1 MSKVMKWAAAVSVAA
16 TFLFSILY
24 AHLRSAFLLPFAI
37 TFATVS
43 YHLCVRLL
51 IGTLYHSLMKN
62 RADYRRAWYQL
73 HSWERKIYDR
83 LQVKRWKDKMPTY
96 DMAAFDPRIHSWDEI
111 AQAMC
116 QSELVH
122 ETNVIFSFLPL
133 LAAIWAGSLPVFLI
147 TSVLS
152 ACYDLLFVIMQ
163 RYNRPRII
171 RLTQRQASKKT
182 V

>member
-24 AHLRSAFLLPFAI
+24 AHLHSAFLLSLAI
-37 TFATVS
+37 TFATIS

-51 IGTLYHSLMKN
+51 IGILYHFLMKN

-73 HSWERKIYDR
+73 HPWEQKLYDR
-83 LQVKRWKDKMPTY
+83 LQVKRWKDNMPTY
-96 DMAAFDPRIHSWDEI
+96 DMATFDPHIHSWDEI

-122 ETNVIFSFLPL
+122 ETNVIFSFPPL
-133 LAAIWAGSLPVFLI
+133 LAAIWAGAFPVFLI
-147 TSVLS
+147 TSVLA

-171 RLTQRQASKKT
+171 RLIRRQTGKKS

>member
-1 MSKVMKWAAAVSVAA
+1 
-16 TFLFSILY
+16 
-24 AHLRSAFLLPFAI
+24 
-37 TFATVS
+37 
-43 YHLCVRLL
+43 
-51 IGTLYHSLMKN
+51 
-62 RADYRRAWYQL
+62 
-73 HSWERKIYDR
+73 
-83 LQVKRWKDKMPTY
+83 MPTF
-96 DMAAFDPRIHSWDEI
+96 DMAAFDPCIHSWDEI

-171 RLTQRQASKKT
+171 RLIQRQVSKKT